1 MNAVNSL
8 CCSSPKSRM
17 MATAEMA
24 RSVMNRRA
32 DARYFMRVWC
42 LWVKTEGRRCS
53 AVVKTVVKLLI
64 LWLTV
69 CLIAWWLFVVFCHGY
84 IFPIKPFAVCFVDA
98 LVMVWAYLAFG
109 VHSDYLI
116 RRSASFVAAC
126 FSISYCAALLFCSCQ
141 FSISERL
148 KKSEPFCL

>member
-24 RSVMNRRA
+24 SSVMNRRA

-64 LWLTV
+64 LSADRLPMLLPSVRTLISLRVCGKFRWLT
-69 CLIAWWLFVVFCHGY
+69 AVVR
-84 IFPIKPFAVCFVDA
+84 VV
-98 LVMVWAYLAFG
+98 
-109 VHSDYLI
+109 S
-116 RRSASFVAAC
+116 S
-126 FSISYCAALLFCSCQ
+126 ALLIF
-141 FSISERL
+141 
-148 KKSEPFCL
+148 

>member
-24 RSVMNRRA
+24 SSVMNRRA
-32 DARYFMRVWC
+32 DARYFMMGV
-42 LWVKTEGRRCS
+42 VFV
-53 AVVKTVVKLLI
+53 VVKTVVRLLI
-64 LWLTV
+64 LRLTV

-109 VHSDYLI
+109 VHLDYLI

>member
-24 RSVMNRRA
+24 SSVMNRRA
-32 DARYFMRVWC
+32 DARYFMMGV
-42 LWVKTEGRRCS
+42 VFV
-53 AVVKTVVKLLI
+53 VVKTVVRLLI
-64 LWLTV
+64 LRLTV

>member
-1 MNAVNSL
+1 MNVVSSL

-24 RSVMNRRA
+24 SSVMNRRA
-32 DARYFMRVWC
+32 DARYFMMGV
-42 LWVKTEGRRCS
+42 VFV
-53 AVVKTVVKLLI
+53 VVKTVVRLLI
-64 LWLTV
+64 LRLTV
-69 CLIAWWLFVVFCHGY
+69 CLIAWWLFVWFCHGY
-84 IFPIKPFAVCFVDA
+84 IFPMKPFAVRVVDT
-98 LVMVWAYLAFG
+98 LVMVWAFLAFG

-116 RRSASFVAAC
+116 LRSASFVAAC